1 MKKMLDYVV
10 TFCNGGQMQTAKFIT
25 ETEANNFA
33 KKALKNNDYPCVII
47 SICNGWETLKETR
60 LFK

>member
-1 MKKMLDYVV
+1 MLEYVV
-10 TFCNGGQMQTAKFIT
+10 TFCNCGQMQTAKFIT

-33 KKALKNNDYPCVII
+33 ETALKNNNYPCVII
-47 SICNGWETLKETR
+47 SCCDSMKVLKETR